1 MVSSDSVMLN
11 FHKHYPCYT
20 LTGIMQASIRM
31 QLVKEEA
38 KVSANE
44 SELQLHP
51 DVSLSILI
59 GTGIDLEDQQ

>member
-11 FHKHYPCYT
+11 FRKHYPCYT

-44 SELQLHP
+44 SELRLHP